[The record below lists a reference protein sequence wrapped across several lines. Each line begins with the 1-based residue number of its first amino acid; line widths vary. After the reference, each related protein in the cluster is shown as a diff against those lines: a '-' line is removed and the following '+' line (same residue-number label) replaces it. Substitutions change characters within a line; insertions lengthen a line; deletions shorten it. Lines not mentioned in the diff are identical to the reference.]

1 MATSRQGVAKLS
13 RNTVSIHSELRRIM
27 FPRPQNFL
35 ALTGTVAVAALLLAA
50 CSGDAGE
57 AAGNAGEESSAN
69 VVATTMQGGALD
81 EQITARGGG
90 GSQTIKRA
98 GEDARRYE
106 G

>member
-35 ALTGTVAVAALLLAA
+35 DLTGTVAVAALLLAA

-57 AAGNAGEESSAN
+57 AAGNAGEEASAE
-69 VVATTMQGGALD
+69 VVATTMQVGSVA
-81 EQITARGGG
+81 EQSKENGGG
-90 GSQTIKRA
+90 ETLAIISE
-98 GEDARRYE
+98 GEEAAKVE
-106 G
+106 